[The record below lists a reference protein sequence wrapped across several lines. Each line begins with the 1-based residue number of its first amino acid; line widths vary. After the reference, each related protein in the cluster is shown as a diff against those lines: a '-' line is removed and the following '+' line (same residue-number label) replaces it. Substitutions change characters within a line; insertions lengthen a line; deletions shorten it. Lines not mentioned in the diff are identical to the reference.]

1 MARTVGSLEAMK
13 RWFWVLDVATVLSF
27 VIIGRDTHG
36 FVTDWGATARVAA
49 PFLIALGIGVLIT
62 RAWKKPTDLLTG
74 LGLAITTV
82 LVGLLLRRYVFDAGT
97 ARTFVILT
105 SAWMLAWMVGW
116 RLIAKLVTRFLTS
129 RSGSVAA

>member
-1 MARTVGSLEAMK
+1 MK

-36 FVTDWGATARVAA
+36 FVTDWAATARVAA

-82 LVGLLLRRYVFDAGT
+82 LVGLFLRRFVFDAGT

-105 SAWMLAWMVGW
+105 SGWMLAWMVGW
-116 RLIAKLVTRFLTS
+116 RLVAKLVVRVLND
-129 RSGSVAA
+129 RRGSVAA